1 MSSQN
6 EQRWAT
12 RFAAVLRSLKRTGV
26 GLCVAAAGTVA
37 LTGAQASA
45 QAFPDQP
52 VKLIVPF
59 TAGGA
64 TDVAARLL
72 AEKLTPMLGQPVVVE
87 NRPGASASV
96 AATSVARAAPN
107 GYNILVG
114 SSTLASNAVVPGST
128 MNFDLLKDFEFIGE
142 IARSDLIVVTS
153 SKTGVT
159 NLRGLLD
166 LMRTQ
171 RDKVQFGSAGVGS
184 SGHLGG
190 ELLKHKT
197 GTSALHIP
205 YRGESVAVADLIGGQ
220 TTFQLCTPSSCARLV
235 QEGVLRAVA
244 VTAKKRSSLLPNV
257 PTMAEAGLP
266 GVEAG
271 PWWFL
276 AAPKGTPGPIV
287 DKLNASLNA
296 VLADPR
302 YRTRLQELG
311 MEVEPQTTP
320 AAVRTEL
327 QAEMDKWR
335 PVVKAAGI
343 TNN

>member
-114 SSTLASNAVVPGST
+114 SSTLAS
-128 MNFDLLKDFEFIGE
+128 
-142 IARSDLIVVTS
+142 
-153 SKTGVT
+153 KT
-159 NLRGLLD
+159 
-166 LMRTQ
+166 Q
-171 RDKVQFGSAGVGS
+171 
-184 SGHLGG
+184 
-190 ELLKHKT
+190 
-197 GTSALHIP
+197 
-205 YRGESVAVADLIGGQ
+205 
-220 TTFQLCTPSSCARLV
+220 
-235 QEGVLRAVA
+235 
-244 VTAKKRSSLLPNV
+244 
-257 PTMAEAGLP
+257 
-266 GVEAG
+266 
-271 PWWFL
+271 
-276 AAPKGTPGPIV
+276 
-287 DKLNASLNA
+287 
-296 VLADPR
+296 
-302 YRTRLQELG
+302 
-311 MEVEPQTTP
+311 
-320 AAVRTEL
+320 
-327 QAEMDKWR
+327 
-335 PVVKAAGI
+335 
-343 TNN
+343 